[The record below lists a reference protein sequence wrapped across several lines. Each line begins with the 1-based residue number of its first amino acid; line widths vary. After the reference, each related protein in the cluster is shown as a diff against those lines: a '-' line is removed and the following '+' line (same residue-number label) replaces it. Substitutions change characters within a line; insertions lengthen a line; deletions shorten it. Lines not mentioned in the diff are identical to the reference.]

1 MQTFCINTAGYLNT
15 LAIVKDKK
23 LIAEENWKSERNETE
38 TILPKLDNL
47 LKKAELKIQEI
58 EAINIIQGVGGFTS
72 LRVGISIANTIAYD
86 LQIPIYGTSVFELWS
101 KRAMLSLSKC
111 DTVAILIDAGRQECF
126 YFSSNN
132 QNFYKPEI
140 ISNSQLTELEEI
152 YWIGEINERQK
163 FLLLKSIQELTEL
176 KSSGEAFTEID
187 LINKKPY
194 QILEPWYGREPNV
207 SKPKKKSF

>member
-1 MQTFCINTAGYLNT
+1 MQTLCINTAGHLNT
-15 LAIVKDKK
+15 LTIVKENQ

-47 LKKAELKIQEI
+47 LKNSGLKIQEI

-101 KRAMLSLSKC
+101 KRAILSLSKC
-111 DTVAILIDAGRQECF
+111 DTVAILIDAGRQEYF

-140 ISNSQLTELEEI
+140 ISNFQLAELKEKF
-152 YWIGEINERQK
+152 WIGEINEKQK
-163 FLLLKSIQELTEL
+163 ILLPKIIQKIEKLKTV
-176 KSSGEAFTEID
+176 GEAFTEIN